1 MRATVV
7 DLVTPHLLRVVDLAS
22 QAQRGANVDWHL
34 RDAVSATVHQLAEQ
48 INASAL
54 LGAYVDGLESAAG
67 HAPKGHLVYAQT
79 LQAALATAR
88 RLWRDGQ

>member
-34 RDAVSATVHQLAEQ
+34 RDAVSATVHQLADQ
-48 INASAL
+48 VNAPAL
-54 LGAYVDGLESAAG
+54 LGAYVDGLESAASQ
-67 HAPKGHLVYAQT
+67 APKGHAVYVQA
-79 LQAALATAR
+79 LRAALETAR
-88 RLWRDGQ
+88 RLRRDER